1 MLVDHII
8 SGTCNSRIGE
18 VIFIGGNT
26 TLLDYK
32 NQLMRSLHAM
42 DSRSQTSSF
51 VMLLFAYGI
60 RVQLI
65 LCGGMLN
72 QLHN

>member
-1 MLVDHII
+1 MSFDHII

-42 DSRSQTSSF
+42 DSRSRTQASSHCYLDKVLEF
-51 VMLLFAYGI
+51 
-60 RVQLI
+60 
-65 LCGGMLN
+65 N
-72 QLHN
+72 